1 MNIVSK
7 NDIKELAKIITYY
20 DQDIFDSVV
29 SKVCSGNAKSHITS
43 IFLSHSHVDA
53 DIIFPIVVFLH
64 GYGIDVY
71 VDWMDKTLDEVPNAE
86 TACKL
91 KQKIKENSKFIF
103 LATNDSLSSKWCNWE
118 IGYGDS
124 FKYIDNIAIF
134 PLLRYNEMWKGQEY
148 LEIYPII
155 KLKYDNGNLKGL
167 DDFYIEYPT
176 GEKISLK
183 DWIKR

>member
-71 VDWMDKTLDEVPNAE
+71 VDWMDKTLDEVPNAVFITIE
-86 TACKL
+86 QPKL
-91 KQKIKENSKFIF
+91 IR
-103 LATNDSLSSKWCNWE
+103 
-118 IGYGDS
+118 
-124 FKYIDNIAIF
+124 NI
-134 PLLRYNEMWKGQEY
+134 RV
-148 LEIYPII
+148 
-155 KLKYDNGNLKGL
+155 
-167 DDFYIEYPT
+167 
-176 GEKISLK
+176 
-183 DWIKR
+183 

>member
-1 MNIVSK
+1 M
-7 NDIKELAKIITYY
+7 
-20 DQDIFDSVV
+20 
-29 SKVCSGNAKSHITS
+29 
-43 IFLSHSHVDA
+43 
-53 DIIFPIVVFLH
+53 
-64 GYGIDVY
+64 
-71 VDWMDKTLDEVPNAE
+71 
-86 TACKL
+86 
-91 KQKIKENSKFIF
+91 
-103 LATNDSLSSKWCNWE
+103 ATNDSLSSKWCNWE